1 MKHFRMHRL
10 GRSVKIQLGKQYVW
24 SSDTPRSDGKPCTG
38 CSLPTTPSDTG
49 VTVPSSEDAHQAS
62 ETCFKVSAGRACR
75 AVYGQSFT
83 PGPSSRLSVGTGSNN
98 QPDCWPPDCNY
109 ECR

>member
-10 GRSVKIQLGKQYVW
+10 GQSVKIQLGKQYAW

-38 CSLPTTPSDTG
+38 CSLPTTPTDTG
-49 VTVPSSEDAHQAS
+49 VTVPSSEDAHPVS
-62 ETCFKVSAGRACR
+62 EACFKVSAGEP
-75 AVYGQSFT
+75 AVPFT
-83 PGPSSRLSVGTGSNN
+83 ANRLRRDRVLDLVLGRDRQIN
-98 QPDCWPPDCNY
+98 PDCWPPDCNY